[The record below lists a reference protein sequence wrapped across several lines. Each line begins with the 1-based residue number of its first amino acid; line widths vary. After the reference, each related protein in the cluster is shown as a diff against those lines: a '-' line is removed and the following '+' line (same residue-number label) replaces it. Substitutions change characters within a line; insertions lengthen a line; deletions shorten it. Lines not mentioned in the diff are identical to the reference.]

1 MNHILPLKLNVSIK
15 CHILC
20 TVVVCRS
27 HVIRWLLCN
36 GMIILHIQT
45 DSSVEDGDFNVM
57 W

>member
-27 HVIRWLLCN
+27 RVIRWLLCN